1 MRYLKVI
8 CSSGTLAHLE
18 PLAEDSPSR
27 PLIFQFWHDPSP
39 PKYIQDLNKTWVEK
53 CPEFEYQLYDD
64 STAANLIRE
73 KFGERYLKAYL
84 VCRHAAAR
92 SDLFRLC
99 ALYLYSGVY
108 VDADQSCVSPLYP
121 LYQSC
126 ARGCL
131 YFRMHVYLAMIV
143 IPNNFMIV
151 RRKRDPLLARML
163 ETAVENIEKRLCN
176 DIWTI
181 TGPGVATYLWRDGE
195 VALFDGFNMV
205 SEVHI
210 RRFVRFHGDL
220 AYKGQGLHWMNWQLR
235 ENIFNQVTGGSEPI
249 VTPAAFG
256 KSKLDDIPINL
267 PAVARAAAVSRRA
280 AARGLDSADIRD
292 FQIAVAEELANLDPG
307 VGHEA
312 LREKIG
318 RLLYAATDLARRLD
332 VEPENALRDFTAV
345 FERRFRLA
353 EKLADERGVGTDG
366 AAWRDLMLE
375 VGEE

>member
-1 MRYLKVI
+1 MISNAGRL
-8 CSSGTLAHLE
+8 TRLE
-18 PLAEDSPSR
+18 SLAEDSPSW
-27 PLIFQFWHDPSP
+27 PIIHQFWHDPSP
-39 PKYIQDLNKTWVEK
+39 PDYIRELCRSWVEK
-53 CPEFEYQLYDD
+53 CPEFELRLYDD
-64 STAANLIRE
+64 ATAANLIRE
-73 KFGERYLKAYL
+73 NFGERYLKAYL
-84 VCRHAAAR
+84 SCRHAAAR

-99 ALYLYSGVY
+99 ALYLYGGVY

-121 LYQSC
+121 LYQAC
-126 ARGCL
+126 ERGCL
-131 YFRMHVYLAMIV
+131 YFRIHVYLAMIV

-163 ETAVENIEKRLCN
+163 ETAVENIEKRLYN

-205 SEVHI
+205 SEVQI

-220 AYKGQGLHWMNWQLR
+220 PYKGQGQHWTELQLR
-235 ENIFNQVTGGSEPI
+235 ESIFNEITGGSEPI

-256 KSKLDDIPINL
+256 KSALDDIPINL
-267 PAVARAAAVSRRA
+267 PAVARAAAVARRA

-292 FQIAVAEELANLDPG
+292 FQAAIAEELANLDAG
-307 VGHEA
+307 ASHEA

-318 RLLYAATDLARRLD
+318 RLLYAVADLARRLD
-332 VEPENALRDFTAV
+332 AEPENALRDFTAV

-353 EKLADERGVGTDG
+353 EKLAEERGVGTDG
-366 AAWRDLMLE
+366 AAWRDLMAE